1 MRMLKRNAGR
11 HAPASHSLRT
21 TLVIYL
27 LVGTLLP
34 LLIVGMVSYTSI
46 YSILS
51 GKIGSGI
58 SASLRQEAL
67 SLENAIDNLDFASKQ
82 FALDGQIVAEM
93 SSFLEEK
100 QIYRKSQ
107 IMNSI
112 NEKINLVNFTNPY
125 IGLTA
130 YIMPGSEDPVLFTNM
145 STRRNFDISRLPSFM
160 RYNGADYYGP
170 HGTMYVVGDNV
181 VFSERRIVRVN
192 GQHDLYVY
200 LETNY
205 SLLRKIF
212 NPQAYGMQVNHLLV
226 NQDGT
231 ATNIIDGQVPARV
244 VDAAGTGTG
253 AAHEEL
259 DGYHLFR
266 YESPQGWKLVAVVK
280 KSVFNSEIYSW
291 FYKMIL
297 LALLTL
303 LFAGMLAWLIWRRIY
318 GPLRKVNLEII
329 RMAENVTA
337 PVAFTNVEEFD
348 FVLTNFQQMKD
359 QVNELILA
367 VARNEKQKSQFEIEK
382 LLSQINPHFLH
393 NTLNTVQWLARL
405 NGQKEIDK
413 LVTLLVKVLHYNLG
427 KQSIIVTIG
436 EEIEAIRNYMELQ
449 RIRYDYEFEFNVLAE
464 EAVLSAAVP
473 RFLLQPLVEN
483 SIYHGLSD
491 NGRVDV
497 IITAHGPGEVQL
509 CVRDNGTGMDEV
521 QIGELLADG
530 EVGKRGLGIG
540 FSYVMRMLRMY
551 YGERMTLQIHSAVG
565 EGTTISIIIPIKGK
579 EDFDD

>member
-1 MRMLKRNAGR
+1 MRRMKKGSF
-11 HAPASHSLRT
+11 APAVKSLRR

-34 LLIVGMVSYTSI
+34 LLIVGIVSYTSI

-82 FALDGQIVAEM
+82 FALDGQIVEEM
-93 SSFLEEK
+93 SSFLQEK

-112 NEKINLVNFTNPY
+112 NQKINLVNFTNPY

-130 YIMPGSEDPVLFTNM
+130 YVMPGGKDPVLFTNM
-145 STRRNFDISRLPSFM
+145 SMRRGFDTGNLPAFM
-160 RYNGADYYGP
+160 RYNGADYFGP
-170 HGTMYVVGDNV
+170 HGTMYAVGDNV
-181 VFSERRIVRVN
+181 VFSEQRIVRVS
-192 GQHDLYVY
+192 GQHELYIY

-212 NPQAYGMQVNHLLV
+212 NEQAYGMAVNHLLV
-226 NQDGT
+226 NQAGT
-231 ATNIIDGQVPARV
+231 STYAIDGEVP
-244 VDAAGTGTG
+244 DKILTAAGLSGRP
-253 AAHEEL
+253 AHEEL
-259 DGYHLFR
+259 EGYHLFR
-266 YESPQGWKLVAVVK
+266 YESPQGWKLVAAVK
-280 KSVFNSEIYSW
+280 KSVFNSEIYAW

-297 LALLTL
+297 LALSTL
-303 LFAGMLAWLIWRRIY
+303 LFAGLLAWLIWRRIY
-318 GPLRKVNLEII
+318 GPLRKVNVEII

-348 FVLTNFQQMKD
+348 FVLSNFQQMKD
-359 QVNELILA
+359 QVNELIQA

-405 NGQKEIDK
+405 NGQKEIDR

-427 KQSIIVTIG
+427 KQSLIVTIR

-449 RIRYDYEFEFNVLAE
+449 RIRYDYEFEFNVQA
-464 EAVLSAAVP
+464 ADGVLDAAVP

-491 NGRVDV
+491 HGRVDV
-497 IITAHGPGEVQL
+497 IIVAHGDEEIQL
-509 CVRDNGTGMDEV
+509 CVRDNGAGMNDA
-521 QIGELLADG
+521 QIAELLSDDSAK
-530 EVGKRGLGIG
+530 KRGLGIG
-540 FSYVMRMLRMY
+540 FAYVMRMLRTY
-551 YGERMTLQIHSAVG
+551 YGGQMDLQIKSGVG
-565 EGTTISIIIPIKGK
+565 EGTDISIIIPRKSK

>member
-1 MRMLKRNAGR
+1 MLRRKAGR
-11 HAPASHSLRT
+11 HAPAGKSLRT

-27 LVGTLLP
+27 LIGTMLP
-34 LLIVGMVSYTSI
+34 LLIVGIVSYTSI
-46 YSILS
+46 YSVLS

-58 SASLRQEAL
+58 SASLQQEAL

-82 FALDGQIVAEM
+82 FALDGQIVQEM

-112 NEKINLVNFTNPY
+112 NQKINLVNFTNPY

-130 YIMPGSEDPVLFTNM
+130 YIMPGSDDPVLFTNM
-145 STRRNFDISRLPSFM
+145 STRRDFEISKLPSFM
-160 RYNGADYYGP
+160 HYNGADYYGP
-170 HGTMYVVGDNV
+170 HQTMYAVGDNV
-181 VFSERRIVRVN
+181 VFSEQRIVRVN
-192 GQHDLYVY
+192 GQHKLYIY

-212 NPQAYGMQVNHLLV
+212 NQQAYGMQVNHLLV
-226 NQDGT
+226 NQSGSVT
-231 ATNIIDGQVPARV
+231 QTIDGELPQEIVR
-244 VDAAGTGTG
+244 AAGENPG

-297 LALLTL
+297 LALSTL
-303 LFAGMLAWLIWRRIY
+303 LFAGFLAWLIWKRIY

-337 PVAFTNVEEFD
+337 PVAYTNVEEFD
-348 FVLTNFQQMKD
+348 FVLSNFQQMKD

-367 VARNEKQKSQFEIEK
+367 VARNEKLKSQFEIEK

-427 KQSIIVTIG
+427 KMSIIVTIG

-449 RIRYDYEFEFNVLAE
+449 RIRYDYEFEFNVQADE
-464 EAVLSAAVP
+464 TVLSAAVP

-491 NGRVDV
+491 NGKVDV
-497 IITAHGPGEVQL
+497 IITAHSPGEVRL
-509 CVRDNGTGMDEV
+509 CVRDNGTGMNEA
-521 QIGELLADG
+521 QMEELLTDEA
-530 EVGKRGLGIG
+530 VGKRGLGIG
-540 FSYVMRMLRMY
+540 FSYVKRMLKTY
-551 YGERMTLQIHSAVG
+551 FGEQVTLQIRSG
-565 EGTTISIIIPIKGK
+565 TDEGTSVIIIIPIKSK

>member
-1 MRMLKRNAGR
+1 MLRATLKS
-11 HAPASHSLRT
+11 HTPAVKSLRK
-21 TLVIYL
+21 TLVIY
-27 LVGTLLP
+27 VVIGTLLP
-34 LLIVGMVSYTSI
+34 LLLVGVVTYSSI

-51 GKIGSGI
+51 GKIGNGI
-58 SASLRQEAL
+58 SASLRQEAV
-67 SLENAIDNLDFASKQ
+67 SLENAVDNLDFASKQ
-82 FALDGQIVAEM
+82 FALDGQIVEEM
-93 SSFLEEK
+93 SSFLQEK

-112 NEKINLVNFTNPY
+112 NQKINLVNFTNPY

-130 YIMPGSEDPVLFTNM
+130 YIMPGTDDPVLFTNM
-145 STRRNFDISRLPSFM
+145 STRRNFDISSLPTFM

-170 HGTMYVVGDNV
+170 HNTMYAVGDNL
-181 VFSERRIVRVN
+181 VFSEQRIVRVT
-192 GQHDLYVY
+192 GQQQLYIY

-212 NPQAYGMQVNHLLV
+212 NQEAYGMKVNHLLV
-226 NQDGT
+226 NQQGNITNVLDGKL
-231 ATNIIDGQVPARV
+231 PAQIV
-244 VDAAGTGTG
+244 KAAGGSSILT
-253 AAHEEL
+253 HEEL
-259 DGYHLFR
+259 GGYHLFR
-266 YESPQGWKLVAVVK
+266 YESPQGWKLVSVVK

-297 LALLTL
+297 LALSTL
-303 LFAGMLAWLIWRRIY
+303 GFAGFLAWLIWKRIY

-337 PVAFTNVEEFD
+337 PVSFTNVEEFD
-348 FVLTNFQQMKD
+348 FVLSNFQQMKD

-449 RIRYDYEFEFNVLAE
+449 RIRYDYEFEFNVQVD
-464 EAVLSAAVP
+464 EAVLYAAVP

-491 NGRVDV
+491 NGKVDV
-497 IITAHGPGEVQL
+497 IITAHGTVEVQL
-509 CVRDNGTGMDEV
+509 CVIDNGAGTDPEMIE
-521 QIGELLADG
+521 QLLSDNGAK
-530 EVGKRGLGIG
+530 ERGLGIG
-540 FSYVMRMLRMY
+540 FSYVTRMLRTY
-551 YGERMTLQIHSAVG
+551 YGEQMTLLMDSKPG
-565 EGTTISIIIPIKGK
+565 EGTTVTIIIPRKNK

>member
-1 MRMLKRNAGR
+1 MRILKRRAR
-11 HAPASHSLRT
+11 RQAPAGQSLRM
-21 TLVIYL
+21 TLVMYL

-34 LLIVGMVSYTSI
+34 LLIVGIVSYTSI

-58 SASLRQEAL
+58 SAGLQQEAL
-67 SLENAIDNLDFASKQ
+67 VLENAIDNLDFASKQ
-82 FALDGQIVAEM
+82 FALDGQIVEEM

-100 QIYRKSQ
+100 QIYRKSR

-112 NEKINLVNFTNPY
+112 NQKINLVNFTNPY

-130 YIMPGSEDPVLFTNM
+130 YIMPGSDDPVLFTNM
-145 STRRNFDISRLPSFM
+145 STRRDFDLGRLPSFM

-170 HGTMYVVGDNV
+170 HETMYAVGDNV

-192 GQHDLYVY
+192 GRHELYIY

-226 NQDGT
+226 NQNNKDVHV
-231 ATNIIDGQVPARV
+231 IDGELPASV
-244 VDAAGTGTG
+244 VEAARASKGP
-253 AAHEEL
+253 AHEVL

-266 YESPQGWKLVAVVK
+266 YESPQGWKLMAAVK
-280 KSVFNSEIYSW
+280 KSVYSSEISSW

-297 LALLTL
+297 LALSTL
-303 LFAGMLAWLIWRRIY
+303 LFAGMLAWLIWKRIY

-337 PVAFTNVEEFD
+337 PVAFTNVAEFD
-348 FVLTNFQQMKD
+348 FVLSNFQQMKD

-449 RIRYDYEFEFNVLAE
+449 RIRYDYEFEFNVQADE
-464 EAVLSAAVP
+464 TVLGAAVP

-483 SIYHGLSD
+483 SIYHGLND

-509 CVRDNGTGMDEV
+509 CVRDTGTGMDEAR
-521 QIGELLADG
+521 IAELLADDG
-530 EVGKRGLGIG
+530 VTGRGLGIG
-540 FSYVMRMLRMY
+540 FSYVMRMLRTY
-551 YGERMTLQIHSAVG
+551 YGEQMTLQIHSAAN
-565 EGTTISIIIPIKGK
+565 EGTTVSIIIPIKGK

>member
-1 MRMLKRNAGR
+1 MLRRKAGR
-11 HAPASHSLRT
+11 HAPAVKSLRT
-21 TLVIYL
+21 TLVMYL
-27 LVGTLLP
+27 LIGTMLP
-34 LLIVGMVSYTSI
+34 LLIVGIVSYTSI
-46 YSILS
+46 YSVLS

-58 SASLRQEAL
+58 SASLQQEAM

-82 FALDGQIVAEM
+82 FALDGQIVEEM

-100 QIYRKSQ
+100 TIYRKSQ

-112 NEKINLVNFTNPY
+112 NQKINLVNFTNPY

-130 YIMPGSEDPVLFTNM
+130 YIMPGSDDPVLFTNM
-145 STRRNFDISRLPSFM
+145 STRRDFEISKLPSFM
-160 RYNGADYYGP
+160 HYNGADYYGP
-170 HGTMYVVGDNV
+170 HQTLYAAGDNV
-181 VFSERRIVRVN
+181 VFSEQRIVRVN
-192 GQHDLYVY
+192 GQHKLYIY

-212 NPQAYGMQVNHLLV
+212 NQQTYGMQVNHLLV
-226 NQDGT
+226 NQSGSLT
-231 ATNIIDGQVPARV
+231 QTIDGELPQRIIV
-244 VDAAGTGTG
+244 AAGKNLGT
-253 AAHEEL
+253 AHEEL

-280 KSVFNSEIYSW
+280 KSVFNSEIYTW

-297 LALLTL
+297 LALSTL
-303 LFAGMLAWLIWRRIY
+303 LFAGFLAWLIWKRIY

-329 RMAENVTA
+329 RMAENVTV
-337 PVAFTNVEEFD
+337 PVTYTNVEEFD
-348 FVLTNFQQMKD
+348 FVLSNFQQMKD
-359 QVNELILA
+359 QVNELLLA

-427 KQSIIVTIG
+427 KMSIIVTIG

-449 RIRYDYEFEFNVLAE
+449 RIRYDYEFEFNVQADE
-464 EAVLSAAVP
+464 TVLSAAVP

-491 NGRVDV
+491 NGKVDV
-497 IITAHGPGEVQL
+497 IITAHSPGEVRL
-509 CVRDNGTGMDEV
+509 CVRDNGTGMNEA
-521 QIGELLADG
+521 QMEELLADG
-530 EVGKRGLGIG
+530 VVGKRGLGIG
-540 FSYVMRMLRMY
+540 FSYVKRMLRTY
-551 YGERMTLQIHSAVG
+551 FGEQMSLQIMSG
-565 EGTTISIIIPIKGK
+565 TDEGTSVIIIIPIKSK

>member
-1 MRMLKRNAGR
+1 MSGKKLVGHPPKAK
-11 HAPASHSLRT
+11 SLRT
-21 TLVIYL
+21 TLVLYL
-27 LVGTLLP
+27 LIGTLLP
-34 LLIVGMVSYTSI
+34 LLIVGFVSYTSI

-82 FALDGQIVAEM
+82 FALDGQIVEEM
-93 SSFLEEK
+93 SSFLQEK

-112 NEKINLVNFTNPY
+112 NQKINLVNFTNPY

-145 STRRNFDISRLPSFM
+145 STRRGFDTGSLPSFM

-170 HGTMYVVGDNV
+170 HGTMYAVGDNV

-192 GQHDLYVY
+192 GQHELYIY

-212 NPQAYGMQVNHLLV
+212 NQEAYGMKVNHLLV
-226 NQDGT
+226 NQSGT
-231 ATNIIDGQVPARV
+231 LTHVIDGELPDRIVKQ
-244 VDAAGTGTG
+244 AGQSKGPP
-253 AAHEEL
+253 HEVL

-280 KSVFNSEIYSW
+280 RSVFNSEIYSW
-291 FYKMIL
+291 IYKMIL
-297 LALLTL
+297 LALFTL
-303 LFAGMLAWLIWRRIY
+303 LFAGFLAWLIWRRIY

-329 RMAENVTA
+329 RMAENVTT

-348 FVLTNFQQMKD
+348 FVLSNFQQMKD
-359 QVNELILA
+359 QVNELIQA

-449 RIRYDYEFEFNVLAE
+449 RIRYDYEFEFNVQAE
-464 EAVLSAAVP
+464 PDVLSAAVP

-491 NGRVDV
+491 NGKVDV
-497 IITAHGPGEVQL
+497 IITAHGAGEVQL
-509 CVRDNGTGMDEV
+509 CVTDNGAGMDQAKIE
-521 QIGELLADG
+521 ELLAEDT
-530 EVGKRGLGIG
+530 VRKRGLGIG
-540 FSYVMRMLRMY
+540 FAYVMRMLRMY
-551 YGERMTLQIHSAVG
+551 YGEHMSLQIHSVEG
-565 EGTTISIIIPIKGK
+565 GGTTVSIIIPIKSK